1 MQSVILKIL
10 ISISWLYL
18 FLLSIERQA
27 KAVLTQS
34 ENGKFVIYQSTILG
48 VYLFSLP
55 MTKAAAVIRQS
66 PGFHCFFMPARVTVL
81 FRVRRYRRR
90 CEGKWGRKC
99 VFRSQFFITLLYLI
113 VDGFILLSCN

>member
-27 KAVLTQS
+27 KAVSTQS

-66 PGFHCFFMPARVTVL
+66 PGFHCFFYAGARNRAVPRTPLPAPM
-81 FRVRRYRRR
+81 
-90 CEGKWGRKC
+90 
-99 VFRSQFFITLLYLI
+99 
-113 VDGFILLSCN
+113 